1 MTTNL
6 ERIEYELRKA
16 GYNLED
22 TENSNSDN
30 DFAQSIGKCVWDI
43 CKLFASQEHSG
54 FSAKLTLDLLKRVLI
69 DEQPLT
75 PLTNN
80 PNEWQE
86 DVSGEEGHYQSKRR
100 FSCFSDDNLKTYY
113 DIEASENKIVETDE
127 NGVSWVTYK
136 KEKKH
141 IPLESVK

>member
-16 GYNLED
+16 GYTLED
-22 TENSNSDN
+22 IEHVNSDN

-54 FSAKLTLDLLKRVLI
+54 FSAKLTLSLLKKVLI

-80 PNEWQE
+80 PDEWQE
-86 DVSGEEGHYQSKRR
+86 DMSGEEGHYQSKRR

-113 DIEASENKIVETDE
+113 DIEDPDNLIIEKDG
-127 NGVSWVTYK
+127 NGVEWQKFK
-136 KEKKH
+136 KEMKR